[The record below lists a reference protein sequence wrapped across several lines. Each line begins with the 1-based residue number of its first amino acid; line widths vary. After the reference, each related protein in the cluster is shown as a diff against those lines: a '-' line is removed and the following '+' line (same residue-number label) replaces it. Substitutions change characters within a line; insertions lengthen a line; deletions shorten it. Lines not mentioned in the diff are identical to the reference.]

1 MFCIT
6 DTQQN
11 KNKNMHVLKATN
23 LILILCIL
31 IYLLYQKIN
40 IHSLTILTIFKELIQ
55 TTVVF
60 LFIYQQMH

>member
-11 KNKNMHVLKATN
+11 VNKNMHVLKATN

-31 IYLLYQKIN
+31 FYLLFQKIN

-60 LFIYQQMH
+60 LLIY

>member
-31 IYLLYQKIN
+31 FYLLFQKIN

-60 LFIYQQMH
+60 LLIY